1 MEKNNIR
8 ITDDGEI
15 NFFENV
21 DSDLFIEKTMPYM
34 ELMMKYGCA
43 LKEITTKFEVLNSE
57 FSLLYNRNPIE
68 SIKTRLKRP
77 RSIMA
82 KLAKHGIPVTVQNI
96 RENVFDVAGA
106 RIICSFHHDIYSLVE
121 MLKKQD
127 DITVLKVKDYISNP
141 KPNGYRSLHLIVVE
155 VQLRTI
161 AMDFWAS
168 LEHKLKNKKNTDT
181 PEEIVD
187 ELREC
192 ADEIGRLDLKM
203 QEIHKRIENL

>member
-8 ITDDGEI
+8 ITDDNEN

-21 DSDLFIEKTMPYM
+21 DSDLLIEKTMPYM

-77 RSIMA
+77 RSIVA

-96 RENVFDVAGA
+96 PQMNSAQEVPTM
-106 RIICSFHHDIYSLVE
+106 SPSLPDSR
-121 MLKKQD
+121 L
-127 DITVLKVKDYISNP
+127 P
-141 KPNGYRSLHLIVVE
+141 KGGMP
-155 VQLRTI
+155 T
-161 AMDFWAS
+161 MAS
-168 LEHKLKNKKNTDT
+168 
-181 PEEIVD
+181 V
-187 ELREC
+187 
-192 ADEIGRLDLKM
+192 
-203 QEIHKRIENL
+203 

>member
-106 RIICSFHHDIYSLVE
+106 RIICSFPHDIYSLVE

-141 KPNGYRSLHLIVVE
+141 N
-155 VQLRTI
+155 Q
-161 AMDFWAS
+161 
-168 LEHKLKNKKNTDT
+168 TDT
-181 PEEIVD
+181 EVCI
-187 ELREC
+187 
-192 ADEIGRLDLKM
+192 
-203 QEIHKRIENL
+203 